1 MERLCNGRT
10 SIRGTIIGRHLNQE
24 QRDGAK
30 EAQTPTVSSSS
41 SRFCIRVAIGTGF
54 GSATTVVDEGGFAK
68 WIFHF
73 CTVTA
78 AVPAVPD
85 RGRALSSYCTDRPSL
100 IPGLELRDRMRGAPG
115 EPREG
120 LPDRSTWSGRN
131 AGGGGG
137 GGDDD
142 DDDAS
147 SCASRKGATRAR
159 GGAAGYWAWVRVSM
173 SVVEVCE
180 DNAWEVCAGSLLEAS
195 RITRPNVSC
204 MTVTSVLGSET
215 AVCVGEAIAVVVM
228 ALCWAMAEACGS
240 CACGERTVLVGL
252 RETGWLFCASVLAP
266 FSSNYGKGGARK
278 ISIRYESQA

>member
-1 MERLCNGRT
+1 M
-10 SIRGTIIGRHLNQE
+10 
-24 QRDGAK
+24 
-30 EAQTPTVSSSS
+30 
-41 SRFCIRVAIGTGF
+41 
-54 GSATTVVDEGGFAK
+54 
-68 WIFHF
+68 
-73 CTVTA
+73 
-78 AVPAVPD
+78 
-85 RGRALSSYCTDRPSL
+85 SYCTDRPSL

-131 AGGGGG
+131 PGG
-137 GGDDD
+137 GGDGDD

-180 DNAWEVCAGSLLEAS
+180 DSAWEVCAGSLLEAA

-240 CACGERTVLVGL
+240 CGERTVLVGL
-252 RETGWLFCASVLAP
+252 CEPGWPFCASVLAP
-266 FSSNYGKGGARK
+266 LSSNYGKGGARK
-278 ISIRYESQA
+278 ISVIL

>member
-10 SIRGTIIGRHLNQE
+10 STRGTIIRRQLNQE

-41 SRFCIRVAIGTGF
+41 SRFCTRVAVGTGF
-54 GSATTVVDEGGFAK
+54 GSATTVVDDGGFAK

-85 RGRALSSYCTDRPSL
+85 RGRALSSSYCTDRPSL

-120 LPDRSTWSGRN
+120 LPDRSTWNGRN
-131 AGGGGG
+131 A

-180 DNAWEVCAGSLLEAS
+180 DSAWEVCGGSLLEAA

-204 MTVTSVLGSET
+204 MIVTSVLGSET

-228 ALCWAMAEACGS
+228 VLCWAMAEGCGS
-240 CACGERTVLVGL
+240 CGERTVLVGL
-252 RETGWLFCASVLAP
+252 RGPDWLFCASVLASL
-266 FSSNYGKGGARK
+266 SSNYGKGGARK
-278 ISIRYESQA
+278 ISIIYESQA